1 MGRTCRRQNGYEWHS
16 TQDEILKSGKW
27 SIGNRTKYFGIKP
40 KLEMQTL
47 ELSLMKCKKLGL
59 FPKYSNEV
67 LPEINVLGLIPYP
80 VGALGLS
87 P

>member
-1 MGRTCRRQNGYEWHS
+1 MGEQSLEEMHPS
-16 TQDEILKSGKW
+16 QDEILKSGKW

-40 KLEMQTL
+40 KLQMQTL

-59 FPKYSNEV
+59 IPKYSNEV
-67 LPEINVLGLIPYP
+67 LPGINVLGLIPYP
-80 VGALGLS
+80 ADALGLS